1 MDRCTQLGLLELT
14 SVLVCLLFLGLLVVR
29 TGLLYTIRLARAD
42 LCSCLLVV
50 SRVDGCE
57 DWAIIL

>member
-1 MDRCTQLGLLELT
+1 MRTGQLGY
-14 SVLVCLLFLGLLVVR
+14 
-29 TGLLYTIRLARAD
+29 YTIRLARAD

-57 DWAIIL
+57 DWAIILQVRL